1 MTQETAWE
9 KAASA
14 DGTTASERAL
24 AGLARKAFLSL
35 WSYPNVFTDEGRANG
50 KGDGKELCDLLV
62 VFGNDVLLFSDK
74 DCAFQSN
81 VDVSVA
87 WPRWYRNAI
96 DKSVRQLAGAEKF
109 IKAFPNRIFLDK
121 ACQAPLPIQL
131 PDASVAR
138 YYLIAVTRGSHLPAR
153 HFFGGGSSGSLM
165 LLNELV
171 GKTAHAENP
180 FHIGYPLESR
190 RFVHVLDE
198 MTVDLLL
205 DELDTVPDLVGYLRK
220 KEEFMQQPGVI
231 ISATGEE
238 DLLGR
243 YMSTMRDE
251 EHEFP
256 NIPKGAN
263 FIALPEGDWQVYR
276 SSPQWQAKQQAN
288 EISYLWDAL
297 IEHQSKFI
305 RSGKAIS
312 VPWLPDSDG
321 SHHERI
327 VRALASQPR
336 LARRSLSTDLH
347 FVMQRSEPGRMF
359 ARIKMT
365 GRPPDR
371 AFVFLTMPRTEGED
385 YNTTYRHRR
394 MHALTVYCHAVK
406 SQMPMLKEAIGIA
419 SEPFSEGSASQDF
432 MHVDLSAISA
442 EELTAWRKEA
452 DELDILRPKTEMQL
466 FRHSEREFPVPFRFV
481 DSLSQYVDKDG
492 LPMNRAARRAADK
505 QERRERK
512 NSRE

>member
-1 MTQETAWE
+1 M
-9 KAASA
+9 
-14 DGTTASERAL
+14 
-24 AGLARKAFLSL
+24 
-35 WSYPNVFTDEGRANG
+35 
-50 KGDGKELCDLLV
+50 
-62 VFGNDVLLFSDK
+62 
-74 DCAFQSN
+74 
-81 VDVSVA
+81 
-87 WPRWYRNAI
+87 
-96 DKSVRQLAGAEKF
+96 
-109 IKAFPNRIFLDK
+109 
-121 ACQAPLPIQL
+121 
-131 PDASVAR
+131 
-138 YYLIAVTRGSHLPAR
+138 
-153 HFFGGGSSGSLM
+153 
-165 LLNELV
+165 
-171 GKTAHAENP
+171 
-180 FHIGYPLESR
+180 
-190 RFVHVLDE
+190 
-198 MTVDLLL
+198 
-205 DELDTVPDLVGYLRK
+205 PDLVRYLRK

-243 YMSTMRDE
+243 YMSTTRDA

-256 NIPKGAN
+256 KIPKGAN

-276 SSPQWQAKQQAN
+276 TSPQWQAKQQAN

-336 LARRSLSTDLH
+336 LARRSLSTDFH

-432 MHVDLSAISA
+432 MHVDLSTISA
-442 EELTAWRKEA
+442 EELMGWRKEA

-466 FRHSEREFPVPFRFV
+466 SRHTEREFPVPFRFV
-481 DSLSQYVDKDG
+481 DSPSKYVGKDG
-492 LPMNRAARRAADK
+492 VPMNRAARRAADK
-505 QERRERK
+505 QQRRERK
-512 NSRE
+512 N